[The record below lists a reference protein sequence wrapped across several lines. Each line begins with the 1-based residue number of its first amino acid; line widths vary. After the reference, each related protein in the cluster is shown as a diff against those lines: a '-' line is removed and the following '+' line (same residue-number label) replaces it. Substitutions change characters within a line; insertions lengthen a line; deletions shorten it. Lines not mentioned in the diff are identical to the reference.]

1 MKKLI
6 YVVLV
11 SCVLLCACRHVDT
24 DAVLRQ
30 ADAVA
35 IAKPD
40 SAMHLLALIEEP
52 DQLPFEEK
60 ILYGW
65 LRAYIHDKWEVS
77 MAEDSLIMP
86 AADYYISCRDTGKM
100 LTSYLLKSGYLYWQQ
115 KHKRS
120 MAVLDSGIA
129 EAAACKD
136 TGKLVDMLAVKG
148 YRYVYVW
155 KDYNKAVKTFRWAI
169 ALRENANL
177 CFSQAVA
184 MALQDNDSAAFYMNR
199 SVELGLQEGDTA
211 LVAKSLRNYAQV
223 LTYFS
228 KDYKQVASVVR
239 HLEKVSKDERQRMV
253 AYLTLTE
260 CFLKMGTIDSAR
272 YYLEKSKVLAGH
284 YPKFITTENIIS
296 QYQTVIDYVT
306 HRTFDIVQVMRYNDS
321 LWNSMAEQRST
332 ERRKEESKVYLEQA
346 NLRLTVEHQQSQLTL
361 MFTLLA
367 LVVVGGGGFLYARN
381 RRNRLIEA
389 EERIETLKRLLA
401 DAMKSGGGE
410 ERNGES
416 VNDVEDG
423 QFFRKILLQQ
433 LGIIRLVATQPTSQ
447 NQELLRRIS
456 GITNRE
462 LPVESLL
469 VWEDLYPV
477 IDRVYEDFYTKMN
490 RRFGSVLIDK
500 EQQLCC
506 LLRAEFST
514 KEISV
519 VTQQSIPTIYQ
530 RKTTIRK
537 KLAMSEKE
545 DIVGFILAE

>member
-11 SCVLLCACRHVDT
+11 SCVLFCACRHVDT

-35 IAKPD
+35 IAEPD

-60 ILYGW
+60 MLYGW

-86 AADYYISCRDTGKM
+86 AADYYISRRDTGKM
-100 LTSYLLKSGYLYWQQ
+100 LTSYLLKSEYLYWQK
-115 KHKRS
+115 KHKQS
-120 MAVLDSGIA
+120 MAVLDSGIVEA
-129 EAAACKD
+129 EAYKD
-136 TGKLVDMLAVKG
+136 TGKLVDMLAIKAH
-148 YRYVYVW
+148 RYVYVW
-155 KDYNKAVKTFRWAI
+155 KDYDKAVATFRRAI
-169 ALRENANL
+169 VLREEPGL
-177 CFSQAVA
+177 CFSQGIS
-184 MALQDNDSAAFYMNR
+184 MGLQGNDSATFYTNR
-199 SVELGLQEGDTA
+199 SVELAMQKGDTGRITRY
-211 LVAKSLRNYAQV
+211 LVNYAQI
-223 LTYFS
+223 LTYVT
-228 KDYKQVASVVR
+228 KDYPQAISVVKR
-239 HLEKVSKDERQRMV
+239 LEKVSKDSKQHMV
-253 AYLTLTE
+253 AYLALTE
-260 CFLKMGTIDSAR
+260 CFLKLGKMDSAR
-272 YYLEKSKVLAGH
+272 YYLDKSKLLAAR
-284 YPKFITTENIIS
+284 YPKFLTSENMIS
-296 QYQTVIDYVT
+296 EFQTVIDYTT
-306 HRTFDIVQVMRYNDS
+306 HHTFDFLQVMRYNDS
-321 LWNSMAEQRST
+321 LWNSIMEQRST
-332 ERRKEESKVYLEQA
+332 ERRKEESKEYLAQT
-346 NLRLTVEHQQSQLTL
+346 NLRLVVERQQTQLTL

-401 DAMKSGGGE
+401 DVTKSGGGE
-410 ERNGES
+410 EKNGES
-416 VNDVEDG
+416 VTDVEDG

-490 RRFGSVLIDK
+490 RRFGSILIDK

-530 RKTTIRK
+530 RKTNIRK